1 MTDNATQLA
10 LFAAEDNMITVYGQP
25 GCGPCR
31 GVTRQLDKAD
41 VPYQYVDLAQH
52 PDQHKRLID
61 AGCRQTPIIETPAGR
76 FTGNDPDKLNEAI
89 EESRAIEMQQQQ
101 QTAELQKQQQAELS

>member
-1 MTDNATQLA
+1 
-10 LFAAEDNMITVYGQP
+10 MITVYGQP

-61 AGCRQTPIIETPAGR
+61 AGCRQTPIIETP
-76 FTGNDPDKLNEAI
+76 
-89 EESRAIEMQQQQ
+89 SRTIYRKRPGQGQ
-101 QTAELQKQQQAELS
+101 